1 MKNFILG
8 IDTSCDDTSFA
19 ILEKNS
25 KKVVANVVSSQND
38 IHKKFGG
45 IMPEMASRSHL
56 ENLTQVFSQAL
67 SHAQISPHQIA
78 AIAVT
83 STPGLIGCLLVGTSF
98 AQGLALQLKIPL
110 YAVNHLEAHLFSPF
124 METEPLFSCLGLV
137 VSGGHTAFYKMTSC
151 DEIEILGQT
160 VDDAAGEAFDKCA
173 KMMGLGYPGGAVVDR
188 LAQMGDDKAFEFRV
202 AKVKMGK
209 QYLSF
214 SGLKTAL
221 RDHVTRC
228 KNLDEKT
235 TQNLCASLQKA
246 IVEALCEKLGYFLS
260 RQEFLA
266 FALSGGVAMNSLLRR
281 RVQEVCEKNHVRS
294 LVAKPEFC
302 TDNGAM
308 VAHVALIKKLGNSL
322 FALSAQASRKVQAR
336 KLHETI
342 RSQKA

>member
-1 MKNFILG
+1 
-8 IDTSCDDTSFA
+8 
-19 ILEKNS
+19 
-25 KKVVANVVSSQND
+25 
-38 IHKKFGG
+38 
-45 IMPEMASRSHL
+45 MPEMASRAHL
-56 ENLTQVFSQAL
+56 ENLTQVFSQTL
-67 SHAQISPHQIA
+67 SQAQISPNQIA

-83 STPGLIGCLLVGTSF
+83 QTPGLIGCLLVGTSF

-124 METEPLFSCLGLV
+124 METEPVFPCLGLV
-137 VSGGHTAFYKMTSC
+137 VSGGHTAFYKITSSH
-151 DEIEILGQT
+151 EIEVLGQT

-173 KMMGLGYPGGAVVDR
+173 KMMGLGYPGGAIVDR
-188 LAQMGDDKAFEFRV
+188 LAQKGDDKAFEFCV

-221 RDHVTRC
+221 RDHVARC
-228 KNLDEKT
+228 GDLTEQT

-246 IVEALCEKLGYFLS
+246 IVDAVCEKLEYFLA
-260 RQEFLA
+260 QQKFLA

-281 RVQEVCEKNHVRS
+281 RAQEVCQKNHTKS
-294 LVAKPEFC
+294 FIAKPEFC

-308 VAHVALIKKLGNSL
+308 VAHVALVKKPEDSL
-322 FALSAQASRKVQAR
+322 FSLSVQASRKIQAR

-342 RSQKA
+342 RSQKT